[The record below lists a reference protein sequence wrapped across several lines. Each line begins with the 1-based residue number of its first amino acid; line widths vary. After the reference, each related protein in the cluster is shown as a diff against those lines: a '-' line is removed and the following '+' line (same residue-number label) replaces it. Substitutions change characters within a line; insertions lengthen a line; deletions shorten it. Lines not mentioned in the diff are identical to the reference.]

1 MRVIDIHQHT
11 NYKKQLSG
19 HSVQTH
25 IHSIL
30 HRCTG
35 VKIQKNHWGIIFG
48 PKMMIL
54 QWLRRH
60 KPYIG
65 VCYTN
70 DPKKGGGIRR
80 SRLRL
85 I

>member
-1 MRVIDIHQHT
+1 MLYIGYLI
-11 NYKKQLSG
+11 
-19 HSVQTH
+19 
-25 IHSIL
+25 IL
-30 HRCTG
+30 DGQNGTG

-54 QWLRRH
+54 EGVRCR

-65 VCYTN
+65 VCYAN
-70 DPKKGGGIRR
+70 DPKKGGIRR